1 MNSPQIVG
9 ESECEWFFL
18 LQQIKS
24 VCGSLGHCVCQFW
37 IKKRIR
43 VLGCPT
49 CKEQF
54 TPEEILCHCC
64 HQHRPV
70 QRCKLLE
77 LVHFP
82 WLLCSMDHERSE
94 ECSGLLSAK
103 PWSGDIEHG
112 CQPQLHWGHLCQ
124 HKCGLMWLVHSHEEN
139 CKTFFSLNVKAHRG
153 MRHARRA
160 STSETDQTFLHRVQ
174 SPSAPKSGWD
184 LSFPGVGQIM

>member
-1 MNSPQIVG
+1 MFQGTHLRLSWPVNVNG
-9 ESECEWFFL
+9 FL
-18 LQQIKS
+18 VATNQKRP
-24 VCGSLGHCVCQFW
+24 LGHWVTASVRQFW

-112 CQPQLHWGHLCQ
+112 CQPQLHWVISVNTNAGLC
-124 HKCGLMWLVHSHEEN
+124 G
-139 CKTFFSLNVKAHRG
+139 KAHRG
-153 MRHARRA
+153 MRHARPA